1 MVRVVGFKPV
11 GVERRS
17 GSIPPSGRE
26 LLQLILVRNKELVRM
41 VEEIFLQKSGF
52 EAQNRYFAIW
62 KKQLQADV
70 GERLREAAS
79 LYCT

>member
-1 MVRVVGFKPV
+1 MVCGAGFKPV

-41 VEEIFLQKSGF
+41 VEETFTEIMFLALKLTSGYLV
-52 EAQNRYFAIW
+52 ETIA
-62 KKQLQADV
+62 
-70 GERLREAAS
+70 G
-79 LYCT
+79 